1 MGKVAMKVFSDG
13 KLTDRRTPRGNAPQA
28 PEKTVEGIEFAAED
42 PEELHRTQ
50 ALIQDLD
57 KQFMLLRETLHERHQ
72 RIIQAKRALSELQA
86 LLFPPRHRWWR
97 RWLPW

>member
-1 MGKVAMKVFSDG
+1 MKAFSEG
-13 KLTDRRTPRGNAPQA
+13 KLIDRRTPRSADPQV
-28 PEKTVEGIEFAAED
+28 PEKAVEGIEATAEYL
-42 PEELHRTQ
+42 EELHQTQ

-57 KQFMLLRETLHERHQ
+57 KHFSILRETLQARQ
-72 RIIQAKRALSELQA
+72 TRITHVRRQLSELQT